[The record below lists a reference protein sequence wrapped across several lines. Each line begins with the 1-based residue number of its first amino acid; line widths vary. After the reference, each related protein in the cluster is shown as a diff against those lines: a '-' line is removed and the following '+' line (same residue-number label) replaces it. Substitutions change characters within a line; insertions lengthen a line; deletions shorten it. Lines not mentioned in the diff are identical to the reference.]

1 MNYIYLDTN
10 VFYGSNQRV
19 QNYFVPPFSYLS
31 MLSSYGVCELI
42 LPEVSK
48 IEEKAH
54 IKKKISEFI
63 NNKSLP
69 FQLIEEYR
77 SLRNETHLRDQFFS
91 LYEKF
96 LKSMN
101 ANFIPMNRLEVD
113 AAEMVTLRYTQEAP
127 FTSKKDNEFQ
137 DILIATSLLSFF
149 EQHPA
154 DHFIV
159 VSNDIGFKKFLK
171 SKYERDNLNF
181 FDTLDDYTRPML
193 SMIQDKHKDV
203 IKIVSDYISGL
214 SESLEL
220 TILNCIESNDFIIW
234 GCGDSI
240 ESIES
245 SSVHVI
251 NPQVEMAEIFDG
263 EVYAYVL
270 CKVSYWAKADVL
282 DDDELEYDYGKREY
296 IKKVNYPIEINKT
309 WNVRF
314 VINLLC
320 ECDEGHKLTEITDCN
335 DIEIADGLDFILE
348 NEDIKY
354 I

>member
-10 VFYGSNQRV
+10 VFYGSNQKV

-31 MLSSYGVCELI
+31 MLASYGVCELI

-63 NNKSLP
+63 NNKGLP

-77 SLRNETHLRDQFFS
+77 GLRNETKLCDQFFG

-96 LKSMN
+96 LESMN
-101 ANFIPMNRLEVD
+101 ANFIPMSSIKVD
-113 AAEMVTLRYTQEAP
+113 AAEMVSLRYTHEAP

-137 DILIATSLLSFF
+137 DILIATSLIEFF
-149 EQHPA
+149 EQHSK
-154 DHFIV
+154 DQFIV
-159 VSNDIGFKKFLK
+159 ISNDTGFKKYLK
-171 SKYERDNLNF
+171 SKYERGNLTF

-193 SMIQDKHKDV
+193 SMIQDKHKDI

-220 TILNCIESNDFIIW
+220 TIYNCVDSNNFIIW

-245 SSVHVI
+245 SSVHVL
-251 NPQVEMAEIFDG
+251 NPQVEMAETSDS

-270 CKVSYWAKADVL
+270 CKVSYWAKAEVL
-282 DDDELEYDYGKREY
+282 DDDESEFDFGKGEYT
-296 IKKVNYPIEINKT
+296 KKVNYRIEINRT

-314 VINLLC
+314 VIDLLC
-320 ECDEGHKLTEITDCN
+320 EFDDDNKLAEITDCN
-335 DIEIADGLDFILE
+335 DIEVVDGLDFIFYDE
-348 NEDIKY
+348 EIKY
-354 I
+354 L

>member
-10 VFYGSNQRV
+10 VFYGSNQKV

-48 IEEKAH
+48 IEERAH

-63 NNKSLP
+63 NNKVLP

-77 SLRNETHLRDQFFS
+77 SLRNETKLREQFFS
-91 LYEKF
+91 LYDKF

-101 ANFIPMNRLEVD
+101 ANFLPMSRLEID
-113 AAEMVTLRYTQEAP
+113 AAEMVTLRYTQTAP

-137 DILIATSLLSFF
+137 DILIATSLINFF
-149 EQHPA
+149 EQHSE

-159 VSNDIGFKKFLK
+159 ISNDKGFKEYLK
-171 SKYERDNLNF
+171 SKYERDNLTF
-181 FDTLDDYTRPML
+181 FDKLDDYTRPML
-193 SMIQDKHKDV
+193 TMIQDKHKDV
-203 IKIVSDYISGL
+203 INAVSDYISGL

-220 TILNCIESNDFIIW
+220 TIFNCLDSNDFIIW

-240 ESIES
+240 ESIEN
-245 SSVHVI
+245 SSVHI
-251 NPQVEMAEIFDG
+251 LQSQVEMAEVLDS

-282 DDDELEYDYGKREY
+282 DDSKLEFDYGKNDY
-296 IKKVNYPIEINKT
+296 IKKEYYPIEINKT

-314 VINLLC
+314 VINLSC
-320 ECDEGHKLTEITDCN
+320 EFDEDNKLTKIIDFN
-335 DIEIADGLDFILE
+335 DIEIADGVDFILE
-348 NEDIKY
+348 HENIKY

>member
-10 VFYGSNQRV
+10 VFYGSNQKV
-19 QNYFVPPFSYLS
+19 QNYFIPPFSYLS
-31 MLSSYGVCELI
+31 TLASYGVCELV

-63 NNKSLP
+63 NNKGLP

-77 SLRNETHLRDQFFS
+77 GLRNETNLREQFFS

-101 ANFIPMNRLEVD
+101 ANFIPMSKLEVN
-113 AAEMVTLRYTQEAP
+113 AAEMVTLRYAQEAP

-149 EQHPA
+149 EQHPE

-159 VSNDIGFKKFLK
+159 ISNDVGFKKFLK
-171 SKYERDNLNF
+171 SKYERGNLTF
-181 FDTLDDYTRPML
+181 FDTLDDYTRPIL
-193 SMIQDKHKDV
+193 SMIQDKHKDI

-214 SESLEL
+214 SESIEL
-220 TILNCIESNDFIIW
+220 IISNYLESNDFIIW

-245 SSVHVI
+245 SSVHVL
-251 NPQVEMAEIFDG
+251 NPQVEMAEILEG

-270 CKVSYWAKADVL
+270 CDVNYWAKADVF
-282 DDDELEYDYGKREY
+282 DDDEFEYDYGKREY
-296 IKKVNYPIEINKT
+296 IKKVIYPIEINKT
-309 WNVRF
+309 WKVRL
-314 VINLLC
+314 VIELFC
-320 ECDEGHKLTEITDCN
+320 EFNEDNKLTEITDFN
-335 DIEIADGLDFILE
+335 NIEVADGLDFILE
-348 NEDIKY
+348 NEDIEY
-354 I
+354 L